1 VTAVQVS
8 NPDKVLWPEAGFT
21 KADLAAYYEAVADAI
36 VPHLARRPVTLR
48 RFPDGVD
55 GWGWYQTNCR
65 SAPDWLE
72 TAVVRGRDAAVFRM
86 CLLETPAALAW
97 AANMAAIELH
107 PLLARVPEL
116 DRPTAVVFDLDP
128 GPPADVLDC
137 CELALVLRER
147 LAKVGLESF
156 PKTTGSVGLH
166 VYVPLN
172 TTATYAETRRFAR
185 ALAESLG
192 DPRVVTT
199 QRRSARV
206 GKVLVDWMQNDPM
219 RSTVAPYSPR
229 AVPWPTVSTPVTW
242 VEVADALAGG
252 RAELLTFT
260 TETVVE
266 RLAHHG
272 DLFRPVLELEQ
283 CLPA

>member
-1 VTAVQVS
+1 VSAVEVS

-21 KADLAAYYEAVADAI
+21 KADLAAYYGAVAGAI
-36 VPHLARRPVTLR
+36 VPHLAGRPVTLR

-72 TAVVRGRDAAVFRM
+72 TAVVDGRDAAVFRM
-86 CLLETPAALAW
+86 CLLDTPAALAW

-147 LAKVGLESF
+147 LAGLGLESF

-166 VYVPLN
+166 VYVPLDG
-172 TTATYAETRRFAR
+172 TATYAETRRFAR

-192 DPRVVTT
+192 DPRVVTI

-229 AVPWPTVSTPVTW
+229 AVPWPTVSTPITW
-242 VEVADALAGG
+242 AEVAEALDRG

-266 RLAHHG
+266 RLARHG
-272 DLFRPVLELEQ
+272 DLFRPVLEVEQ
-283 CLPA
+283 RLPA

>member
-1 VTAVQVS
+1 MSAVEAS
-8 NPDKVLWPEAGFT
+8 NPEKLLWPEAGFT
-21 KADLAAYYEAVADAI
+21 KADLAAYYGSVADAI
-36 VPHLARRPVTLR
+36 LPHVSGRPVTLR

-65 SAPDWLE
+65 SAPEWLE
-72 TAVVRGRDAAVFRM
+72 TAVVRGRGGAVFRM

-107 PLLARVPEL
+107 PLLARDPEL

-128 GPPADVLDC
+128 GPPADILDC
-137 CELALVLRER
+137 CELALILHER
-147 LAKVGLESF
+147 LAELGLESF
-156 PKTTGSVGLH
+156 AKTTGSVGLH

-172 TTATYAETRRFAR
+172 TTATYTETRRFAR
-185 ALAESLG
+185 ALAESLA
-192 DPRVVTT
+192 DPRVVTV
-199 QRRSARV
+199 QRRSARI
-206 GKVLVDWMQNDPM
+206 GKVLVDWMQNDAM

-242 VEVADALAGG
+242 PEVAGALVRG

-260 TETVVE
+260 TKTVVE
-266 RLAHHG
+266 RLARHG

-283 CLPA
+283 RLPA

>member
-1 VTAVQVS
+1 VSAVEVS
-8 NPDKVLWPEAGFT
+8 NPDKLLWPEAGFT
-21 KADLAAYYEAVADAI
+21 KADLATYYGSVANAML
-36 VPHLARRPVTLR
+36 PHVAGRPVTLR

-65 SAPDWLE
+65 SAPEWLE
-72 TAVVRGRDAAVFRM
+72 TAVVRGRGGAVFRM

-97 AANMAAIELH
+97 AASMAAIELH
-107 PLLARVPEL
+107 PLLARDPEL

-128 GPPADVLDC
+128 GAPADVLDC
-137 CELALVLRER
+137 CELALILRER
-147 LAKVGLESF
+147 LGALGLESF
-156 PKTTGSVGLH
+156 AKTTGSVGLH

-172 TTATYAETRRFAR
+172 TTATYTETRRFAR
-185 ALAESLG
+185 ALAESLA
-192 DPRVVTT
+192 DPRVVTI
-199 QRRSARV
+199 QRRSARI

-242 VEVADALAGG
+242 PEVADALARG

-266 RLAHHG
+266 RLARHG

-283 CLPA
+283 RLPA

>member
-1 VTAVQVS
+1 VSAVEVS

-21 KADLAAYYEAVADAI
+21 KADLAAYYGAVAGAI
-36 VPHLARRPVTLR
+36 VPHLAGRPVTLR

-72 TAVVRGRDAAVFRM
+72 TAVVDGRDAAVFRM

-128 GPPADVLDC
+128 GPPADVIDC

-147 LAKVGLESF
+147 LAGLGLESF

-166 VYVPLN
+166 VYVPLDG
-172 TTATYAETRRFAR
+172 TATYAETRRFAR

-192 DPRVVTT
+192 DPRVVTI

-229 AVPWPTVSTPVTW
+229 AVPWPTVSTPITW
-242 VEVADALAGG
+242 AEVAEALDRG

-266 RLAHHG
+266 RLARHG
-272 DLFRPVLELEQ
+272 DLFRPVLEVEQ
-283 CLPA
+283 RLPA

>member
-1 VTAVQVS
+1 VSAVQVS
-8 NPDKVLWPEAGFT
+8 NPDKLLWPEAGFT
-21 KADLAAYYEAVADAI
+21 KADLAAYYGAVADPI
-36 VPHLARRPVTLR
+36 VSHLAGRPMTLR
-48 RFPDGVD
+48 RFPDGVHA
-55 GWGWYQTNCR
+55 WGWYQTNCR
-65 SAPDWLE
+65 SAPEWLA
-72 TAVVRGRDAAVFRM
+72 TALVRGREGALFEM

-107 PLLARVPEL
+107 PLLARVPDL
-116 DRPTAVVFDLDP
+116 ARPTAVVFDLDP

-137 CELALVLRER
+137 CEIALVLRDR
-147 LAKVGLESF
+147 LAELGLESF

-172 TTATYAETRRFAR
+172 TPSTFADTRRFAR
-185 ALAESLG
+185 TLAGSLG
-192 DPRVVTT
+192 DPRVVTI
-199 QRRSARV
+199 QSRAARA

-229 AVPWPTVSTPVTW
+229 AVPWPTVSMPVAW
-242 VEVADALAGG
+242 GEVADAVGRG

-260 TETVVE
+260 TESAVE
-266 RLAHHG
+266 RLARHG

-283 CLPA
+283 RLPA

>member
-1 VTAVQVS
+1 VSAVEVS

-21 KADLAAYYEAVADAI
+21 KANLAAYYAAVADALL
-36 VPHLARRPVTLR
+36 PHLARRPVTLR

-65 SAPDWLE
+65 SAPDWLD
-72 TAVVRGRDAAVFRM
+72 TAVVPGREGAVFRM

-107 PLLARVPEL
+107 PLLARVPNL
-116 DRPTAVVFDLDP
+116 DRPTSLVFDLDP
-128 GPPADVLDC
+128 GPPTDVLDC
-137 CELALVLRER
+137 CELALELQAR
-147 LAKVGLESF
+147 LATLGLEAF

-172 TTATYAETRRFAR
+172 TPVTYAQTRRFAR
-185 ALAESLG
+185 TLAESLA
-192 DPRVVTT
+192 DPRVVTV
-199 QRRSARV
+199 QKRSARV
-206 GKVLVDWMQNDPM
+206 GKVLVDWMQNDAM

-229 AVPWPTVSTPVTW
+229 AVPWPTVSMPLTW
-242 VEVADALAGG
+242 GEVADAVG
-252 RAELLTFT
+252 RRRPELLTFT
-260 TETVVE
+260 TEATLE
-266 RLAHHG
+266 RLERHG

-283 CLPA
+283 RLPG

>member
-1 VTAVQVS
+1 VSAVEVS

-21 KADLAAYYEAVADAI
+21 KADLAAYYGAVAGAI
-36 VPHLARRPVTLR
+36 VPHLAGRPVTLR

-72 TAVVRGRDAAVFRM
+72 TAVVDGRDAAVFRM

-128 GPPADVLDC
+128 GPPADVIDC

-147 LAKVGLESF
+147 LAGVGLESF

-172 TTATYAETRRFAR
+172 TTTTYAETRRFAR

-192 DPRVVTT
+192 DPRVVTI

-229 AVPWPTVSTPVTW
+229 AVPWPTVSTPITW
-242 VEVADALAGG
+242 AEVAEALDRG

-266 RLAHHG
+266 RLARHG
-272 DLFRPVLELEQ
+272 DLFRPVLEVEQ
-283 CLPA
+283 RLPA

>member
-1 VTAVQVS
+1 VSAVEVS

-21 KADLAAYYEAVADAI
+21 KADLAAYYGAVAGAI
-36 VPHLARRPVTLR
+36 VPHLAGRPVTLR

-72 TAVVRGRDAAVFRM
+72 TAVVDGRDAAVFRM

-137 CELALVLRER
+137 CELALVVRER
-147 LAKVGLESF
+147 LAGLGLESF

-166 VYVPLN
+166 VYVPLDG
-172 TTATYAETRRFAR
+172 TATYAETRRFAR

-192 DPRVVTT
+192 DPRVVTI

-242 VEVADALAGG
+242 AEVAEALDRG

-266 RLAHHG
+266 RLARHG
-272 DLFRPVLELEQ
+272 DLFRPVLEVEQ
-283 CLPA
+283 RLPA

>member
-1 VTAVQVS
+1 VSAVEVS

-21 KADLAAYYEAVADAI
+21 KADLAAYYGAVAGAI
-36 VPHLARRPVTLR
+36 VPHLAGRPVTLR

-72 TAVVRGRDAAVFRM
+72 TAVVDGRDAAVFRM

-128 GPPADVLDC
+128 GPPADVIDC

-147 LAKVGLESF
+147 LAGVGLESF

-166 VYVPLN
+166 VYAPLN
-172 TTATYAETRRFAR
+172 TTTTYAETRRFAR

-192 DPRVVTT
+192 DPRVVTI

-229 AVPWPTVSTPVTW
+229 AVPWPTVSTPITW
-242 VEVADALAGG
+242 AEVAEALDRG

-266 RLAHHG
+266 RLARHG
-272 DLFRPVLELEQ
+272 DLFRPVLEVEQ
-283 CLPA
+283 RLPA